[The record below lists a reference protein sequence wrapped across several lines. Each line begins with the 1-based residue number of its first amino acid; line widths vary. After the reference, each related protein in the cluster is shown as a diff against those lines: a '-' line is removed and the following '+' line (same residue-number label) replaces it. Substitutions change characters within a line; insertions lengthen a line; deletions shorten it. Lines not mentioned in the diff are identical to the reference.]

1 MCRARGQAV
10 LGRESLRSGSGRPV
24 RPRGLF
30 KSVGRTNLSW
40 GRPLSAWPS
49 SPPCHPS
56 GQQRTLTLPLGPGAL
71 GWMVW
76 TGTPA
81 GLCQQILVDKPP
93 PLSSLSPHGHRKRRP
108 GGFHPALTLLIRL
121 SVEPVCGR
129 GPRKQLGARGRISWG
144 SCWGR
149 AWGGQGSDLRGGFHP
164 APPGICAE
172 RHRRPPPPG
181 RGLQER
187 PRCVRAAPWHSSRHR
202 GRPARSR
209 VTRV

>member
-1 MCRARGQAV
+1 
-10 LGRESLRSGSGRPV
+10 
-24 RPRGLF
+24 
-30 KSVGRTNLSW
+30 
-40 GRPLSAWPS
+40 
-49 SPPCHPS
+49 
-56 GQQRTLTLPLGPGAL
+56 
-71 GWMVW
+71 MVW

-81 GLCQQILVDKPP
+81 GLCQQIPVDKPP

-187 PRCVRAAPWHSSRHR
+187 PRCVRAAPWHSSRH
-202 GRPARSR
+202 GQARA
-209 VTRV
+209 VTCNQGVSPLVSLLAGPFCRCWCTRWTLCSQPHCGAGV